1 MTAPKFLSFLCL
13 VLGIIPAAQAQFVGI
28 GGGRL
33 LARDLA
39 RETPGGAAASPR
51 SEFRGGGMFA
61 LDVGFR
67 RFPYGTM
74 GVHYSS
80 ASAALSLQRGDALGS
95 GAEAKVRSHTVTFD
109 TRLRSR
115 FVSSFRFFGLAGAGV
130 TRLGLDV
137 KREVGTPFPDGPP
150 GGFTAFVFTY
160 GGGVE
165 RHLHQLVHLRVEV
178 RDYRSPIPSELFRPG
193 GLWGRA
199 AVIGGITIG
208 L

>member
-1 MTAPKFLSFLCL
+1 MTASKVFSLLFL
-13 VLGIIPAAQAQFVGI
+13 VWGIIPAAQAQFLGI

-33 LARDLA
+33 LARDLGRGA
-39 RETPGGAAASPR
+39 TGGAAASPR
-51 SEFRGGGMFA
+51 SEFHGGGLFA

-67 RFPYGTM
+67 RFPYGILGM
-74 GVHYSS
+74 HYSF
-80 ASAALSLQRGDALGS
+80 ARADLSLDRGDALGS
-95 GAEAKVRSHTVTFD
+95 SAEAKVRTHTVTFD
-109 TRLRSR
+109 TRLRTP

-130 TRLGLDV
+130 MRLGLDV
-137 KREVGTPFPDGPP
+137 KRGVETPFPGGAP

-178 RDYRSPIPSELFRPG
+178 RDYRSPIPTELFRPG

>member
-1 MTAPKFLSFLCL
+1 VTASKVFSLLFL
-13 VLGIIPAAQAQFVGI
+13 VLGIIPAAQAQFIGI

-33 LARDLA
+33 LARDLGRGA
-39 RETPGGAAASPR
+39 TGGAPR
-51 SEFRGGGMFA
+51 SEFHGGGLFA

-67 RFPYGTM
+67 RFPYGIL
-74 GVHYSS
+74 GVHYSF
-80 ASAALSLQRGDALGS
+80 ARADLSIQRGDGLGS
-95 GAEAKVRSHTVTFD
+95 SADAEVRSHTVTFD
-109 TRLRSR
+109 TRLRTP

-137 KREVGTPFPDGPP
+137 KREVGTPFPDGAP

-178 RDYRSPIPSELFRPG
+178 RDYRSPIPTELFRPG
-193 GLWGRA
+193 GLWGRM